1 MSQVGQAKIVRES
14 GKDRALVVG
23 AGITLHEALAAA
35 DQLKDEGTLY
45 IFLELPI
52 HHKMLSTIS
61 SFTDK
66 S

>member
-45 IFLELPI
+45 IFLELLSPI
-52 HHKMLSTIS
+52 HHKILSTI
-61 SFTDK
+61 
-66 S
+66 